1 MYFCMSKVI
10 TNNKTSV
17 SHGKGL
23 TKDVAEYFASKDYF
37 YNGYHII
44 SWIERADKPHK
55 CNVDLCPLHRLYFK
69 NKFLTLGSKVLM
81 YEECKK
87 VLEKILPNDIV
98 IYILQK
104 CFCNKRLGF
113 R

>member
-1 MYFCMSKVI
+1 MSRVMTK
-10 TNNKTSV
+10 NKINV

-69 NKFLTLGSKVLM
+69 NKFLKLCSKVLI
-81 YEECKK
+81 YEESKK
-87 VLEKILPNDIV
+87 VLQKILPDDIV
-98 IYILQK
+98 ICILQK
-104 CFCNKRLGF
+104 CFLKII
-113 R
+113 